1 MPAEPIAKPVSPAGF
16 AFLRPETSAG
26 ESSFPVFGPFTR
38 DQKIIFGKGLIL
50 MNNWYVLHSKPR
62 KEALL
67 RERLRIQRIEV
78 YLPSIRVKP
87 VNPRARKEQPFF
99 PGYLFI
105 HVDLER
111 IPVSELRR
119 IPGATGIVCLGG
131 EPAIV
136 GESLIRTIQHQI
148 ESISEPRHQ
157 RADPLKS
164 GDWVVIND
172 GPFANYRAM
181 FDCRLPGQ
189 ARVRVLLELLQG
201 QKVRL
206 ELSAKQLQPLT
217 S

>member
-1 MPAEPIAKPVSPAGF
+1 M
-16 AFLRPETSAG
+16 
-26 ESSFPVFGPFTR
+26 
-38 DQKIIFGKGLIL
+38 
-50 MNNWYVLHSKPR
+50 
-62 KEALL
+62 
-67 RERLRIQRIEV
+67 EV

-105 HVDLER
+105 RVDLEQ

-136 GESLIRTIQHQI
+136 GDSLIQTIQRQI
-148 ESISEPRHQ
+148 ENITESNNQGAARF
-157 RADPLKS
+157 RS

-181 FDCRLPGQ
+181 FDCRLSGE

-201 QKVRL
+201 QKMPL
-206 ELSAKQLQPLT
+206 ELSATQLQLLSP
-217 S
+217 

>member
-1 MPAEPIAKPVSPAGF
+1 ME
-16 AFLRPETSAG
+16 
-26 ESSFPVFGPFTR
+26 
-38 DQKIIFGKGLIL
+38 
-50 MNNWYVLHSKPR
+50 NWYVMHSKPR

-105 HVDLER
+105 HVDFEQ
-111 IPVSELRR
+111 ISVSELRR

-136 GESLIRTIQHQI
+136 GDSLIQTIQKQI
-148 ESISEPRHQ
+148 ESITVSNNQSVERFK
-157 RADPLKS
+157 A

-172 GPFANYRAM
+172 GPFANYKAM
-181 FDCRLPGQ
+181 FDCRLSGQ
-189 ARVRVLLELLQG
+189 TRVRVLLELLQG
-201 QKVRL
+201 QKMRL
-206 ELSAKQLQPLT
+206 ELSAEQLQPFT
-217 S
+217 H

>member
-1 MPAEPIAKPVSPAGF
+1 
-16 AFLRPETSAG
+16 
-26 ESSFPVFGPFTR
+26 
-38 DQKIIFGKGLIL
+38 
-50 MNNWYVLHSKPR
+50 MNNWYVMHSKPQ

-67 RERLRIQRIEV
+67 RERLRVQRIEV
-78 YLPSIRVKP
+78 YLPSMRVKP

-136 GESLIRTIQHQI
+136 EDSLIQTIEKQI
-148 ESISEPRHQ
+148 ASIREKNSQSNDHF
-157 RADPLKS
+157 KY

-172 GPFANYRAM
+172 GPFADYRAM

-189 ARVRVLLELLQG
+189 ARARVLLELLQG

-206 ELSAKQLQPLT
+206 ELSAQQLQSWT
-217 S
+217 Q